1 MGILRSTSMTSEA
14 KRGHTQL
21 VSLFRNLSLLTI
33 KLLTAQ
39 RLRISLDNLRYDLGG
54 HLRSWKKFN
63 DLLSHLSNLDFWS
76 LTVSEANCVDIG
88 DHCSQRAKR
97 ATFIS
102 SSPVLIRVG
111 ASAPLGPELAPSPR
125 PKGEHR
131 PRSGREYYI
140 QWCIYVI
147 IHASD
152 KQDWKFFSV
161 HDREI
166 YT

>member
-21 VSLFRNLSLLTI
+21 VSLFRNLPLLTI
-33 KLLTAQ
+33 KLLTAL
-39 RLRISLDNLRYDLGG
+39 RLRISLDLGG
-54 HLRSWKKFN
+54 HLRPWKKFN

-131 PRSGREYYI
+131 PRSGRECYI
-140 QWCIYVI
+140 SSKGSAHHDQLGYGGIWS
-147 IHASD
+147 IHL
-152 KQDWKFFSV
+152 W
-161 HDREI
+161 
-166 YT
+166 